1 MCSKVIICLL
11 LFVTGH
17 SFAVQYLPLPD
28 GSFYPVQE
36 GQSPKDAW
44 LKAQEKYPEA
54 FKLALP
60 PEKTMDMD
68 WYNDCIQKA
77 STSPN
82 MSNSALGVSMGA
94 CAYKA
99 VPKKCR
105 AFAITTAPNGKESG
119 DARMRCIEECRN
131 ANYYSKSVGECSKG

>member
-1 MCSKVIICLL
+1 MFSKVVICLL
-11 LFVTGH
+11 LCITRL
-17 SFAVQYLPLPD
+17 SFAVQYLPLPN
-28 GSFYPVQE
+28 GAFYPVQE

-68 WYNDCIQKA
+68 WYNDCIQKV

-82 MSNSALGVSMGA
+82 MSNSALGVAMGT
-94 CAYKA
+94 CEYKA

-105 AFAITTAPNGKESG
+105 AFAITKAPNGKESG
-119 DARMRCIEECRN
+119 DARMRCVEECKN